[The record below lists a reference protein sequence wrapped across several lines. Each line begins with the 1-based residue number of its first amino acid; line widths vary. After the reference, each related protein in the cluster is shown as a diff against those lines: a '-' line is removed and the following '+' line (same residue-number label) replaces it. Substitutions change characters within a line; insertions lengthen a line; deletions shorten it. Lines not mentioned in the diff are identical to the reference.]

1 MVRNSVKY
9 MSWKDYKVVSASLKE
24 IYQAS
29 TEESALQALN
39 KFSGKWYEKY
49 PKIGGSL
56 RQHQVNIHT

>member
-1 MVRNSVKY
+1 